1 MHLPRVCSLEDCKV
15 HCFEEYD
22 RIGQAGRLEME
33 SNGYGSSRR
42 VNINRIRRKSLE
54 METSESNVI
63 LTFGQIGRF
72 N

>member
-1 MHLPRVCSLEDCKV
+1 MHLPRVCSLEDHKV

-33 SNGYGSSRR
+33 SNGCGSSR

>member
-33 SNGYGSSRR
+33 SNGCGSSRR